1 MNRGERLVNKSVA
14 DLEQR
19 LSAAEKRFRDRDLA
33 HAGITS
39 SAPLPRDLV
48 VVELRDLTK
57 LGTALGRSYFA
68 YEGGRELRTD
78 LQLLPIQVNDLLA
91 ANQVLIHS
99 QRQVAETIEEIPGK
113 NEFAPVK
120 RRRVPGDVVDVHWR
134 ATIVEVGSFAAALAK
149 EQADDARARPRP
161 QPVQLDRLHGP
172 AGRDMIGWL
181 ERKGITLKIERGDLL
196 AITDRGGMMPAYRDL
211 VHEWT
216 PLLTGWLSGKPVAC
230 YRCEQEAVTLLEPAA
245 TPACAEHAAG

>member
-1 MNRGERLVNKSVA
+1 VNKSVA
-14 DLEQR
+14 DLAVIEQR

-33 HAGITS
+33 KAGITS
-39 SAPLPRDLV
+39 SAPLARGDPV
-48 VVELRDLTK
+48 VLELRELQK
-57 LGTALGRSYFA
+57 LGSALGRSYFA
-68 YEGGRELRTD
+68 HEGGRELRAD

-91 ANQVLIHS
+91 PNQVLIHS
-99 QRQVAETIEEIPGK
+99 RRQIPETIEEIPGK

-134 ATIVEVGSFAAALAK
+134 ATIVAAGSYAAALAK

-181 ERKGITLKIERGDLL
+181 ERKGITLRIERDRLL
-196 AITDRGGMMPAYRDL
+196 AMTDRGGMMPAYRDL
-211 VHEWT
+211 IREWS
-216 PLLTGWLSGKPVAC
+216 PLLTGWVSGNPVSC
-230 YRCEQEAVTLLEPAA
+230 YRCEQEAVTLLEPLA

>member
-1 MNRGERLVNKSVA
+1 VSKSVA
-14 DLEQR
+14 DLAVIEQR
-19 LSAAEKRFRDRDLA
+19 VNAAEKRFHDRDVA
-33 HAGITS
+33 KAGITS
-39 SAPLPRDLV
+39 SAPLPRDPV
-48 VVELRDLTK
+48 VLELGDLQK

-68 YEGGRELRTD
+68 YEGRELRAD

-99 QRQVAETIEEIPGK
+99 RRQVAETIEEIPGK

-120 RRRVPGDVVDVHWR
+120 RRRVAGSEVDVHWR

-181 ERKGITLKIERGDLL
+181 ERKGITLKIERDHLL

-211 VHEWT
+211 VHQWT

-245 TPACAEHAAG
+245 TPACAEHAAGPD